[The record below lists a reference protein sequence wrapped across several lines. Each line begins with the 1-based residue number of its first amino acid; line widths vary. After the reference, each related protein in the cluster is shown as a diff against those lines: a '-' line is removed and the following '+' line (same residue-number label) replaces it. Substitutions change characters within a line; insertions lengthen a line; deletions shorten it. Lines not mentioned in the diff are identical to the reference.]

1 MNKHHSIDLDI
12 IKQILSKQIA
22 DQDIL
27 FDQKLADGDLDVD
40 YIKRISITRTVIKGL
55 LNTLINLA
63 EKEDEYGN

>member
-63 EKEDEYGN
+63 EKEDKYGN